1 MKKKKTTIIYVV
13 LAALVVLGFVLS
25 KTIGWPVDSEN
36 ASGNIAKSSH
46 FSRKTADGNI
56 GNMQELLQN
65 DEDFKN
71 DIVTAYV
78 VMKTRAEQF
87 NALVNMSAE
96 VAGDIPEFEA
106 VLKAMKEAQPMI
118 KNVCASMETAGK
130 DLDSALGG
138 GETGD
143 LEQNTSN
150 AALAYNTLQKQN
162 KLATQFIET
171 ADNYQKKADDRLK
184 FVRDQWVDYQQM
196 TAAITQD
203 KQLAQELD
211 KRGYQLSDAARV
223 KALGSFDKGMQ
234 ISCMQG
240 SYLASRCD
248 VGNALANSLNGMDLN
263 SAIQAGGVLK
273 AVVENGLAAVADAK
287 RLGRAADANGLG
299 AVADAKRLGRA
310 ADANGLGAVA
320 DAKRLGRAAD
330 ANGLGAVADA
340 KRLGAVTDATKL
352 GALAHTLFGV
362 LSNTTLG
369 GLTNLQGT
377 LQGGLAN
384 FNGGARVLE
393 MSQMN
398 GVISAIAENQLNAIT
413 AGGKTLNSRVK
424 GGAEE

>member
-71 DIVTAYV
+71 GIVTAYV

-96 VAGDIPEFEA
+96 VAGGIPEFEA

-196 TAAITQD
+196 TAAMTQD

-223 KALGSFDKGMQ
+223 KTLGSFDDKGQ
-234 ISCMQG
+234 LSCLQG
-240 SYLASRCD
+240 SYLASRCN
-248 VGNALANSLNGMDLN
+248 VNNKLANSLNGMDLN
-263 SAIQAGGVLK
+263 AAIQAGGVLK
-273 AVVENGLAAVADAK
+273 AILENGLASAANANK
-287 RLGRAADANGLG
+287 LGRAADANGLASAAG
-299 AVADAKRLGRA
+299 AKKLKSKADVNGLAAAAGAEKLAAA
-310 ADANGLGAVA
+310 ADGI
-320 DAKRLGRAAD
+320 
-330 ANGLGAVADA
+330 
-340 KRLGAVTDATKL
+340 
-352 GALAHTLFGV
+352 FQV

-377 LQGGLAN
+377 FGNAVISFN
-384 FNGGARVLE
+384 NGGARVLE

-398 GVISAIAENQLNAIT
+398 GVISAIAENQLNAISE
-413 AGGKTLNSRVK
+413 GGKMLGSRVK

>member
-1 MKKKKTTIIYVV
+1 MKKKKTTIIYAV

-299 AVADAKRLGRA
+299 AVADAKRLG
-310 ADANGLGAVA
+310 
-320 DAKRLGRAAD
+320 
-330 ANGLGAVADA
+330 
-340 KRLGAVTDATKL
+340 AVTDATKL

>member
-71 DIVTAYV
+71 GIVTAYV

-320 DAKRLGRAAD
+320 DAKRLG
-330 ANGLGAVADA
+330 
-340 KRLGAVTDATKL
+340 AVTDATKL

>member
-1 MKKKKTTIIYVV
+1 MKKKKTTIIYAV

-46 FSRKTADGNI
+46 FSRKTADANI

-299 AVADAKRLGRA
+299 AVADAKRLG
-310 ADANGLGAVA
+310 
-320 DAKRLGRAAD
+320 
-330 ANGLGAVADA
+330 
-340 KRLGAVTDATKL
+340 AVTDATKL